1 MSIMFDQRVESTSS
15 QLSIEDL
22 MVFDDDTLSRMLT
35 GSSFGL
41 TPERLAHC
49 LQKGPS
55 SVVERIEQHLPVQ
68 QRSCFLRE
76 LRRPLTEDMAESACR
91 EILHTLFWELT
102 YWKTPELYDELIA
115 GERRVRA
122 ATNLGWSEI
131 QAIVRD
137 FDDRTMLV
145 LALVENLQRTN
156 LNALEEAR
164 GYRRL
169 IDEFQLTQQQVAEA
183 VGKDRTTVTNL
194 LRILSLPE
202 EILSLVEQGALT
214 SGHARALL
222 ALSDAGLATELAKS
236 VGANGLSVRELE
248 QRVRDLNVES
258 KPSGE
263 THKQPRPSKATASN
277 PVLRAIEDD
286 LRRYLQTDVRIS
298 TTAEAKGRIEVSF
311 FSADD
316 MERLL
321 ELILGTNKREY

>member
-1 MSIMFDQRVESTSS
+1 MSMERQRRLGRGLEALIPTAGDAGSAAASDVRRIPLSS
-15 QLSIEDL
+15 IRANPFQPRRDFRPDELAELEASL
-22 MVFDDDTLSRMLT
+22 RAS
-35 GSSFGL
+35 GL
-41 TPERLAHC
+41 
-49 LQKGPS
+49 LQPI
-55 SVVERIEQHLPVQ
+55 SV
-68 QRSCFLRE
+68 
-76 LRRPLTEDMAESACR
+76 RRRGEA
-91 EILHTLFWELT
+91 
-102 YWKTPELYDELIA
+102 YELIA

-131 QAIVRD
+131 QAIIRD

-194 LRILSLPE
+194 LRILALPDE
-202 EILSLVEQGALT
+202 VLSLVEAGSLS

-222 ALSDAGLATELAKS
+222 ALTEPTSILVLAQLATKE
-236 VGANGLSVRELE
+236 GLSVRELE
-248 QRVRDLNVES
+248 QRVRDTNGQPAPATPS
-258 KPSGE
+258 QKPTVATVSR
-263 THKQPRPSKATASN
+263 QQNPS
-277 PVLRAIEDD
+277 LRSIEDE

-298 TTAEAKGRIEVSF
+298 TSTDNKGKIELSF

-316 MERLL
+316 LDRLL
-321 ELILGTNKREY
+321 ELILRENRAPY

>member
-1 MSIMFDQRVESTSS
+1 
-15 QLSIEDL
+15 
-22 MVFDDDTLSRMLT
+22 
-35 GSSFGL
+35 
-41 TPERLAHC
+41 
-49 LQKGPS
+49 
-55 SVVERIEQHLPVQ
+55 
-68 QRSCFLRE
+68 
-76 LRRPLTEDMAESACR
+76 
-91 EILHTLFWELT
+91 
-102 YWKTPELYDELIA
+102 
-115 GERRVRA
+115 
-122 ATNLGWSEI
+122 
-131 QAIVRD
+131 
-137 FDDRTMLV
+137 MLV

-202 EILSLVEQGALT
+202 EILSLVERGALT

-236 VGANGLSVRELE
+236 VATDGLSVRELE
-248 QRVRDLNVES
+248 QRVRDRNVES
-258 KPSGE
+258 KPNGE
-263 THKQPRPSKATASN
+263 TPKQPRLSAGTTPN

-298 TTAEAKGRIEVSF
+298 TTSDTKGKIEVSF

-321 ELILGTNKREY
+321 ELILGSDKREY